1 MSSLERSVS
10 PKARRVRVALAT
22 AVTLIATSAAA
33 WSATTANAATPET
46 IWGSNAPGQASVDT
60 DTGAV
65 ELGTR
70 FTAVTNGR
78 AMGVRFYKTAENQ
91 GTHTGSLWSSSGILL
106 SRVTF
111 SSETSSGWQT
121 AALSTPVNLVAG
133 TSYVVSYHSSY
144 GRYAYTQWFSAGS
157 VSPNLKVPSS
167 NAGVYAYGSS
177 SAFPTR
183 TWNSSQYW
191 VDVTFTAS
199 GSAATSPSASTA
211 APSTSTTPTV
221 TPTLTPTVTPTLT
234 PTVTPTPTPTTTT
247 VTAAGGTTSST
258 TSTAPAGVR
267 VTAATPRMTTA
278 APTTPTATTPPP
290 ALCKTSAVWSNLVAC
305 GWAGAGNT
313 GYPDGQAFSN
323 TVTGGLTVSVDGTVI
338 DGYRISG
345 GVTVNAKNVVIR
357 NSWITNSAG
366 GVNGTG
372 VVKIL
377 NGASATVDHN
387 VLDGQNAT
395 HTCIWHEGASMVAT
409 ANECTGV
416 NDGIFSWAST
426 VGVDGTGDNFTI
438 ADNWLHN
445 FTTLAA
451 NGHVDGYQTEGAKN
465 GVIRHNTFDVA
476 QDQTSAI
483 AIWNGRKSAANIAV
497 SNNLIQGGGFSIYA
511 EDYNPSESS
520 PAGGYTV
527 TNITFT
533 DNRFSNSRYACVG
546 NWGVWFT
553 RGAPSDGWRR
563 SGNVLLETGQNLDG
577 NNPIVNGW
585 ECR

>member
-1 MSSLERSVS
+1 MSFLERPVS
-10 PKARRVRVALAT
+10 PKARRVQVALAT
-22 AVTLIATSAAA
+22 AVALIATSAAA
-33 WSATTANAATPET
+33 WSATTANAAAAAPET
-46 IWGSNAPGQASVDT
+46 IWGTNAPAQASVDT

-70 FTAVTNGR
+70 FTAVANGR
-78 AMGVRFYKTAENQ
+78 ATGVRFYKTAENK
-91 GTHTGSLWSSSGILL
+91 GTHTGSLWSSSGVLL
-106 SRVTF
+106 SRITF
-111 SSETSSGWQT
+111 SSETNSGWQT
-121 AALSTPVNLVAG
+121 AALSTPVDLVAG

-144 GRYAYTQWFSAGS
+144 GRYASTQKFSGSS

-167 NAGVYAYGSS
+167 NVGVYAYGTG
-177 SAFPTR
+177 SAFPTQ

-191 VDVTFTAS
+191 VDVTF
-199 GSAATSPSASTA
+199 SAGGPETTSPSTSSA
-211 APSTSTTPTV
+211 APVASTTPPV
-221 TPTLTPTVTPTLT
+221 TA
-234 PTVTPTPTPTTTT
+234 TPTPTVAPTTTT
-247 VTAAGGTTSST
+247 TPTTPITAAGGTTST
-258 TSTAPAGVR
+258 TPVNIK
-267 VTAATPRMTTA
+267 VTAQIPRTTTA
-278 APTTPTATTPPP
+278 TP

-313 GYPDGQAFSN
+313 GYPDGQVFSK
-323 TVTGGLTVSVDGTVI
+323 TVTGGLTVTVDGTVI

-345 GVTVNAKNVVIR
+345 GVTVKAKNVVIR

-387 VLDGQNAT
+387 LLDGQNAT
-395 HTCIWHEGASMVAT
+395 HACLWHEGASMVAT

-451 NGHVDGYQTEGAKN
+451 NGHVDGFQTEGAKN

-483 AIWNGRKSAANIAV
+483 AIWNTRKSASNIAV

-511 EDYNPSESS
+511 EDLDPSETS

-527 TNITFT
+527 TTITFT
-533 DNRFSNSRYACVG
+533 NNRFSNSRYACVG
-546 NWGVWFT
+546 NFGVWFT
-553 RGAPSDGWRR
+553 RGGPSDGWHR
-563 SGNVLLETGQNLDG
+563 SGNMLLETGQNLDG
-577 NNPIVNGW
+577 NNPVVNGW

>member
-1 MSSLERSVS
+1 MSSFERFVS
-10 PKARRVRVALAT
+10 PKGRRVRVALAT
-22 AVTLIATSAAA
+22 ALALIATTAAA

-46 IWGSNAPGQASVDT
+46 IWGTKAPGQALVDS
-60 DTGAV
+60 DTAAV

-70 FTAVTNGR
+70 FTAVANGR
-78 AMGVRFYKTAENQ
+78 ATGVRFYKTAENT
-91 GTHTGSLWSSSGILL
+91 GTHTGSLWSSSGALL

-111 SSETSSGWQT
+111 TSETSSGWQT
-121 AALSTPVNLVAG
+121 AALSAPVSLVAG

-144 GRYAYTQWFSAGS
+144 GRYAYTERFSGPS
-157 VSPNLKVPSS
+157 VSPNLKVPST

-191 VDVTFTAS
+191 VDVTFAAS
-199 GSAATSPSASTA
+199 GSATTSPSAST
-211 APSTSTTPTV
+211 SSTTPSASA
-221 TPTLTPTVTPTLT
+221 T
-234 PTVTPTPTPTTTT
+234 PTVTPTPTPSGAPTTTT
-247 VTAAGGTTSST
+247 PTPTTAVTAAGTTSVS
-258 TSTAPAGVR
+258 
-267 VTAATPRMTTA
+267 
-278 APTTPTATTPPP
+278 PTATTTVKVTAAIPSTATAAP

-313 GYPDGQAFSN
+313 GYPDGQAFSK

-345 GVTVNAKNVVIR
+345 GVTVKAKNVVIR
-357 NSWITNSAG
+357 NSSITNSVG
-366 GVNGTG
+366 GANGSG

-377 NGASATVDHN
+377 NGASATIDHN
-387 VLDGQNAT
+387 LLDGQNAT
-395 HTCIWHEGASMVAT
+395 HACIWHEGASMVAT

-426 VGVDGTGDNFTI
+426 EGVDGTGDNFTI

-445 FTTLAA
+445 FTTLAG

-497 SNNLIQGGGFSIYA
+497 SNNLIQGGGFSVYA
-511 EDYNPSESS
+511 EDYSPSEAS

-577 NNPIVNGW
+577 KNPVVNGW

>member
-1 MSSLERSVS
+1 MSFLERPVS
-10 PKARRVRVALAT
+10 PKARRVQIALAT
-22 AVTLIATSAAA
+22 AVAVIATSAAA
-33 WSATTANAATPET
+33 WSATTANAAVPET
-46 IWGSNAPGQASVDT
+46 IWGTNAPAQAPADT
-60 DTGAV
+60 DTAAV

-70 FTAVTNGR
+70 FSAVVGGQAT
-78 AMGVRFYKTAENQ
+78 GVRFYKTVENK
-91 GTHTGSLWSSSGILL
+91 GTHTGSLWSSSGVLL

-111 SSETSSGWQT
+111 ASETSSGWQT

-144 GRYAYTQWFSAGS
+144 GRYASTAGFSGS
-157 VSPNLKVPSS
+157 SLSPNLKVPAS
-167 NAGVYAYGSS
+167 NAGVYAYGANSV
-177 SAFPTR
+177 FPTQ
-183 TWNSSQYW
+183 TWDSSQYW
-191 VDVTFTAS
+191 VDVTFNAGAS
-199 GSAATSPSASTA
+199 STTSPTGSSSAPA
-211 APSTSTTPTV
+211 TSTTPTV
-221 TPTLTPTVTPTLT
+221 TA
-234 PTVTPTPTPTTTT
+234 TPTPTVAPTTTPT
-247 VTAAGGTTSST
+247 PTSPITAAGGTTAS
-258 TSTAPAGVR
+258 APVTIK
-267 VTAATPRMTTA
+267 VTAAIPRTTS
-278 APTTPTATTPPP
+278 ATP

-305 GWAGAGNT
+305 GWAGPANT
-313 GYPDGQAFSN
+313 GYPDGQVFSK
-323 TVTGGLTVSVDGTVI
+323 TVSGGLTVSVAGTVI

-366 GVNGTG
+366 GADGSG
-372 VVKIL
+372 VVTIL
-377 NGASATVDHN
+377 NGASATIDHN
-387 VLDGQNAT
+387 LLDGQNAT
-395 HTCIWHEGASMVAT
+395 HACIWHAGASMTAT
-409 ANECTGV
+409 ANECTQV

-451 NGHVDGYQTEGAKN
+451 NGHVDGFQTEGAKN
-465 GVIRHNTFDVA
+465 GVIRHNTFDVS

-483 AIWNGRKSAANIAV
+483 AIWNSRKSAANIAV

-520 PAGGYTV
+520 PGGGYSV

-546 NWGVWFT
+546 SYGVWYT

-577 NNPIVNGW
+577 NNPVVNGW

>member
-1 MSSLERSVS
+1 V
-10 PKARRVRVALAT
+10 
-22 AVTLIATSAAA
+22 
-33 WSATTANAATPET
+33 
-46 IWGSNAPGQASVDT
+46 GS
-60 DTGAV
+60 
-65 ELGTR
+65 
-70 FTAVTNGR
+70 
-78 AMGVRFYKTAENQ
+78 
-91 GTHTGSLWSSSGILL
+91 
-106 SRVTF
+106 
-111 SSETSSGWQT
+111 TSSPT
-121 AALSTPVNLVAG
+121 NRTTKA
-133 TSYVVSYHSSY
+133 SS
-144 GRYAYTQWFSAGS
+144 
-157 VSPNLKVPSS
+157 K
-167 NAGVYAYGSS
+167 
-177 SAFPTR
+177 
-183 TWNSSQYW
+183 
-191 VDVTFTAS
+191 
-199 GSAATSPSASTA
+199 
-211 APSTSTTPTV
+211 
-221 TPTLTPTVTPTLT
+221 TPTLC
-234 PTVTPTPTPTTTT
+234 
-247 VTAAGGTTSST
+247 S
-258 TSTAPAGVR
+258 
-267 VTAATPRMTTA
+267 
-278 APTTPTATTPPP
+278 
-290 ALCKTSAVWSNLVAC
+290 TSAVWSNLVAC
-305 GWAGAGNT
+305 GWPGAANT
-313 GYPDGQAFSN
+313 GYPDGQVFAK
-323 TVTGGLTVSVDGTVI
+323 TVAGGLTVSVDGTVV
-338 DGYRISG
+338 DGYKISG

-377 NGASATVDHN
+377 QGASATIDHN
-387 VLDGQNAT
+387 LLDGLNAT
-395 HTCIWHEGASMVAT
+395 HACIWHEGASMVAT

-416 NDGIFSWAST
+416 NDGIFSWATT

-483 AIWNGRKSAANIAV
+483 AIWNGRKSASNIAV
-497 SNNLIQGGGFSIYA
+497 TNNLIQGGGFSVYA

-553 RGAPSDGWRR
+553 RGAPSDGWHRT
-563 SGNVLLETGQNLDG
+563 GNVLLETGQNLDS

>member
-1 MSSLERSVS
+1 
-10 PKARRVRVALAT
+10 VA
-22 AVTLIATSAAA
+22 
-33 WSATTANAATPET
+33 
-46 IWGSNAPGQASVDT
+46 
-60 DTGAV
+60 
-65 ELGTR
+65 
-70 FTAVTNGR
+70 
-78 AMGVRFYKTAENQ
+78 
-91 GTHTGSLWSSSGILL
+91 
-106 SRVTF
+106 
-111 SSETSSGWQT
+111 
-121 AALSTPVNLVAG
+121 
-133 TSYVVSYHSSY
+133 
-144 GRYAYTQWFSAGS
+144 
-157 VSPNLKVPSS
+157 
-167 NAGVYAYGSS
+167 
-177 SAFPTR
+177 
-183 TWNSSQYW
+183 
-191 VDVTFTAS
+191 
-199 GSAATSPSASTA
+199 
-211 APSTSTTPTV
+211 
-221 TPTLTPTVTPTLT
+221 
-234 PTVTPTPTPTTTT
+234 
-247 VTAAGGTTSST
+247 
-258 TSTAPAGVR
+258 
-267 VTAATPRMTTA
+267 
-278 APTTPTATTPPP
+278 
-290 ALCKTSAVWSNLVAC
+290 
-305 GWAGAGNT
+305 
-313 GYPDGQAFSN
+313 
-323 TVTGGLTVSVDGTVI
+323 GGLTVSVDGTVV
-338 DGYRISG
+338 DGYKISG

-377 NGASATVDHN
+377 QGASATIDHN
-387 VLDGQNAT
+387 LLDGLNAT
-395 HTCIWHEGASMVAT
+395 HACIWHEGASMVAT

-416 NDGIFSWAST
+416 NDGIFSWATT

-483 AIWNGRKSAANIAV
+483 AIWNGRKSASNIAV
-497 SNNLIQGGGFSIYA
+497 TNNLIQGGGFSVYA

-553 RGAPSDGWRR
+553 RGAPSDGWHRT
-563 SGNVLLETGQNLDG
+563 GNVLLETGQNLDS

>member
-1 MSSLERSVS
+1 M
-10 PKARRVRVALAT
+10 T
-22 AVTLIATSAAA
+22 
-33 WSATTANAATPET
+33 
-46 IWGSNAPGQASVDT
+46 
-60 DTGAV
+60 
-65 ELGTR
+65 
-70 FTAVTNGR
+70 
-78 AMGVRFYKTAENQ
+78 
-91 GTHTGSLWSSSGILL
+91 
-106 SRVTF
+106 
-111 SSETSSGWQT
+111 
-121 AALSTPVNLVAG
+121 
-133 TSYVVSYHSSY
+133 
-144 GRYAYTQWFSAGS
+144 
-157 VSPNLKVPSS
+157 
-167 NAGVYAYGSS
+167 
-177 SAFPTR
+177 
-183 TWNSSQYW
+183 
-191 VDVTFTAS
+191 
-199 GSAATSPSASTA
+199 
-211 APSTSTTPTV
+211 PSTTV
-221 TPTLTPTVTPTLT
+221 
-234 PTVTPTPTPTTTT
+234 
-247 VTAAGGTTSST
+247 
-258 TSTAPAGVR
+258 
-267 VTAATPRMTTA
+267 
-278 APTTPTATTPPP
+278 TTPPP

-305 GWAGAGNT
+305 GWAGAANT
-313 GYPDGQAFSN
+313 GYPDGQAFSK

-372 VVKIL
+372 VVKVL
-377 NGASATVDHN
+377 NGASATIDHN
-387 VLDGQNAT
+387 LLDGQNAT
-395 HTCIWHEGASMVAT
+395 HACLWHEGASMTAT
-409 ANECTGV
+409 ANECTQV

-451 NGHVDGYQTEGAKN
+451 NGHVDGFQTEGAKN

-497 SNNLIQGGGFSIYA
+497 SNNLIQGGGFSVYA